1 MSKDVS
7 KSQDD
12 MRAYIEAAVSSG
24 RFPDEEAAYARALEL
39 LQQDAQQ
46 DARSTVRGE
55 RRQGGQWKGQV
66 TIAADFDDLP
76 DDLAESFGMK

>member
-7 KSQDD
+7 HLQE
-12 MRAYIEAAVSSG
+12 RFRVYIAAAVKSG

-39 LQQDAQQ
+39 LQQDGH
-46 DARSTVRGE
+46 STPHRE
-55 RRQGGQWKGQV
+55 KRQGGQWKGQV
-66 TIAADFDDLP
+66 TIAPDFDDLP

>member
-7 KSQDD
+7 NSQDD
-12 MRAYIEAAVSSG
+12 LRAYVEAAAKSG

-39 LQQDAQQ
+39 LQQDA
-46 DARSTVRGE
+46 RSTARGE
-55 RRQGGQWKGQV
+55 KRQGGQWKGQV
-66 TIAADFDDLP
+66 TIAPDFDDLP

>member
-1 MSKDVS
+1 MSKNVS
-7 KSQDD
+7 RSRDD
-12 MRAYIEAAVSSG
+12 LRAYVEEAVKSG

-39 LQQDAQQ
+39 LQQCEPSA
-46 DARSTVRGE
+46 ARTE

-66 TIAADFDDLP
+66 TIASDFDDLP

>member
-7 KSQDD
+7 NSQDD
-12 MRAYIEAAVSSG
+12 LRAYVEAAVESG

-39 LQQDAQQ
+39 LQH
-46 DARSTVRGE
+46 DARSTARGAK
-55 RRQGGQWKGQV
+55 RQGGQWKGQV
-66 TIAADFDDLP
+66 TIAPDFDDLP

>member
-7 KSQDD
+7 NSQDD
-12 MRAYIEAAVSSG
+12 LRAYIEAAVESG

-39 LQQDAQQ
+39 LQQDALST
-46 DARSTVRGE
+46 ARGAK
-55 RRQGGQWKGQV
+55 RQGGQWKGQV
-66 TIAADFDDLP
+66 TIAPDFDDLP